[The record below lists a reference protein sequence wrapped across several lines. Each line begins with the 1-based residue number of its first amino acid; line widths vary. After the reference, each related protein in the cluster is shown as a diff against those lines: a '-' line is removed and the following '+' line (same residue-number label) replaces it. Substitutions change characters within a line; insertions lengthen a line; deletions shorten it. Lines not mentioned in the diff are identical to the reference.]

1 MIVVCIFVVG
11 LAIGLTYVY
20 TRCRGG
26 KKGGGKKGGDKKGGD
41 LPIIDQSASDKL
53 VDAIAV
59 LDNNQ
64 PPELPEFKPIKMTKE

>member
-26 KKGGGKKGGDKKGGD
+26 KKGGD